1 MENGHSLYALIA
13 KLDARIVELEAQN
26 KRLLWKMLMIK
37 DIAKLPELPKQAVQ
51 RSRYSK
57 ARA

>member
-51 RSRYSK
+51 RSLYSK